1 MSGDCGR
8 VDDCKG
14 IILQLTC
21 GSEGEAAELEDRC
34 GAM

>member
-8 VDDCKG
+8 VDDCMC

-21 GSEGEAAELEDRC
+21 GSGGEAAELEN
-34 GAM
+34 